1 MAEGKQRKE
10 VYYSG
15 HVQGVGFRYTTRQI
29 AKQFDVTGF
38 VRNLP
43 DGQVHLVVEG
53 QSAEIRQ
60 FLTEIA
66 TTFTGR
72 VTNTRAD
79 SGVSSDEF
87 SGFEIH
93 F

>member
-1 MAEGKQRKE
+1 VAEGKQRKE

-29 AKQFDVTGF
+29 ARQFDVTGF

-72 VTNTRAD
+72 VTNTRED
-79 SGVSSDEF
+79 SGASTDEF